1 MKLLH
6 RKPFQF
12 IWLLI
17 LLAFPIVL
25 WVMPSTSFDEGEVIL
40 CPSKAFFGIECFG
53 CGLTRGVMHM
63 HHAEVEDAVYFNL
76 GSPFVYPF
84 LIGLWLIWVYKA
96 AGRLEIIPLRVKL
109 MVEKWTN
116 KISDRLDTI
125 KTKRW
130 KKTH

>member
-17 LLAFPIVL
+17 LLAFPIAL
-25 WVMPSTSFDEGEVIL
+25 WIMPSTSFDESEVIL
-40 CPSKAFFGIECFG
+40 CPSRAFFGVECFG

-63 HHAEVEDAVYFNL
+63 HHAEVDDAVYFNL

-84 LIGLWLIWVYKA
+84 LIGLWLVWVYKA
-96 AGRLEIIPLRVKL
+96 AGRLEIIPPWIRLQVERGAKL
-109 MVEKWTN
+109 LSERLEKL
-116 KISDRLDTI
+116 K
-125 KTKRW
+125 KKRR
-130 KKTH
+130 KKTA